1 MAHRPEGEPQ
11 RNPQTATKWEWILG
25 ALGGL
30 LTLGTVG
37 FLGWEAVAQP
47 GDALPALSVEVDS
60 IAPQGERWV
69 VQVRARNGGH
79 ATAASVRIVGELVSD
94 TGVVETSDVVLDY
107 VPERSER
114 RGALIFTRDP
124 ARYRLELRPA
134 GYARP

>member
-11 RNPQTATKWEWILG
+11 PKAQTATKWEWILG
-25 ALGGL
+25 VLGGL

-60 IAPQGERWV
+60 LAPQGERWV

-107 VPERSER
+107 VPESSSREA
-114 RGALIFTRDP
+114 GLVFTEDP
-124 ARYRLELRPA
+124 ARHRLRLRA
-134 GYARP
+134 TGYERP